1 MKLRRKP
8 LVHEAH
14 IFDGT
19 EKSAAEARFLLE
31 NKRGGASNITFTK
44 PTDGSPGFLTVS
56 SKDGRV
62 AFGAKPGDYLVKTPD
77 GEIVPMAPAVVTANF
92 DVIT

>member
-19 EKSAAEARFLLE
+19 EKSVNEARFLLE
-31 NKRGGASNITFTK
+31 NKRSGQSSLVFTK
-44 PTDGSPGFLTVS
+44 PTDGSPGWLTVS
-56 SKDGRV
+56 SKDGARSSN
-62 AFGAKPGDYLVKTPD
+62 AKVGDFILKDPN
-77 GEIVPMAPAVVTANF
+77 GELSAMAPDVVAANF
-92 DVIT
+92 DVLP